1 MKKIIIGMM
10 VVLGCLA
17 GYSETQYKVYDI
29 TMSLQSTKAAG
40 VTSTPCGDQYQY
52 RVKQARKIK
61 GVIAGCGCE
70 AAAGDP
76 TCLNFNAYFWDFTT
90 GVPLTNVTW
99 TTKVL
104 QRIGKKGEQVEQV
117 VQFDVTDQEGENFSI
132 ILSGIGIYK
141 ASKKDAKYDYINVSG
156 NVAGWKDAPY
166 WTTAPKSQC
175 CGQSTPGSV
184 DQTQALPVCENGAC
198 TASADSDVT
207 PVYGSYTM
215 KYNALKSSLCEKK
228 GITFTV
234 LGVPVYAQW

>member
-52 RVKQARKIK
+52 RVKQARRIK

-76 TCLNFNAYFWDFTT
+76 TCLNFNAYFWDLYA

-117 VQFDVTDQEGENFSI
+117 V
-132 ILSGIGIYK
+132 
-141 ASKKDAKYDYINVSG
+141 
-156 NVAGWKDAPY
+156 
-166 WTTAPKSQC
+166 
-175 CGQSTPGSV
+175 
-184 DQTQALPVCENGAC
+184 
-198 TASADSDVT
+198 
-207 PVYGSYTM
+207 
-215 KYNALKSSLCEKK
+215 
-228 GITFTV
+228 
-234 LGVPVYAQW
+234 